1 MDDKSKANGS
11 NVADGS
17 DDQSQNQPQAQ
28 PVVPPAPATPKL
40 KEQGPSFAKAP
51 AGEADRI
58 AKEEGD
64 EYWENYS
71 REIELEKEILEMGGV
86 EKIESGEVAV
96 PKDLAKEMG
105 IKPAVT
111 EQTAVSSQTG
121 FSIGG
126 VAYDD
131 NQLSAGL
138 TKPTSSG
145 LRWVVEWFIYQLL
158 KAHFHIKRVKNKI
171 IRTK

>member
-1 MDDKSKANGS
+1 MDDPTKS
-11 NVADGS
+11 DPS
-17 DDQSQNQPQAQ
+17 DDSNKTQA
-28 PVVPPAPATPKL
+28 PVAPAAPKL
-40 KEQGPSFAKAP
+40 KEQAP
-51 AGEADRI
+51 AQSGRSLDSARDW
-58 AKEEGD
+58 EEKD

-71 REIELEKEILEMGGV
+71 REIELEKEILEMGGM

-96 PKDLAKEMG
+96 PAEVAKEMG
-105 IKPAVT
+105 IKPISN
-111 EQTAVSSQTG
+111 EQSPMGNITG

-158 KAHFHIKRVKNKI
+158 KTHYHVKRVKNKI
-171 IRTK
+171 MRTK